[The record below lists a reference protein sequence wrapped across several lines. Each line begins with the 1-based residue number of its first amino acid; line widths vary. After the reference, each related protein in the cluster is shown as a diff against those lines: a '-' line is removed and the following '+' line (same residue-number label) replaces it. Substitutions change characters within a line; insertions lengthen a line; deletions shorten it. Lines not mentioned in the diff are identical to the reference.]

1 MYPAPCRGPK
11 QKQARPCKDKESMRT
26 CKEKHQTKS
35 LRDSPSPEKG
45 SPKDEAIEM
54 KTRFNLAQ
62 PAENTLSWAKRAK
75 FYLSCPT
82 ERLRNRSG
90 PRVTNGNS
98 R

>member
-1 MYPAPCRGPK
+1 MYPAPHGGQNKKWPGSAKARQAFPNARKTSNQKPK
-11 QKQARPCKDKESMRT
+11 GLPVTGEGKPKDK
-26 CKEKHQTKS
+26 
-35 LRDSPSPEKG
+35 
-45 SPKDEAIEM
+45 AIKM

-82 ERLRNRSG
+82 ERLRNRTG
-90 PRVTNGNS
+90 PRVNNGNS